1 MRAHSCHSHQTR
13 KNAQK
18 EPCIIENNAFTCF
31 HKKLSLTLRYK
42 CTNGMMGKRQTRFPF
57 CPGNS
62 MCQFNS
68 PFRRNFPSA
77 PRWDTGHATLNL
89 HFTIDSLSASLPQ
102 LYNMTAGLFKRALY
116 VCVPACMCV
125 SVFLSAV
132 CTSVHMCIWVKSRGG
147 CWVILSFTIY
157 HWFEIALIWTI
168 YKLDEWPS
176 VSDFSLSLPLQF
188 WGY

>member
-1 MRAHSCHSHQTR
+1 MHAHSCHSHQTR

-42 CTNGMMGKRQTRFPF
+42 CTNGMMGKKQTRFPF

-68 PFRRNFPSA
+68 HFGRNFPSA
-77 PRWDTGHATLNL
+77 PRWAMGHATLNL

-116 VCVPACMCV
+116 VCVPACMHV

-132 CTSVHMCIWVKSRGG
+132 CASAHMCIWVKSRGG
-147 CWVILSFTIY
+147 CWVILSLTMY
-157 HWFEIALIWTI
+157 QRFEIALVWTI
-168 YKLDEWPS
+168 YKLD
-176 VSDFSLSLPLQF
+176 
-188 WGY
+188 